1 MEKDDSFTSL
11 LNDSSSDGAEV
22 LEDCSEDYLF
32 TLKISFTILTDYVDA
47 HNALDN
53 LVEKFEA
60 EYFQQTLQSCLSA
73 YPVNLLDE
81 KVFSEILPVA
91 HRYLIEV
98 MNRISNIISTS
109 VERDTLENV
118 KRQLFVCHE
127 LLNVWEKSVD
137 RVSKLHK
144 TSAVSLKSL
153 SENIPITI
161 KLVFEHC
168 RGSAKFYNT
177 LFEGVSEKLTNLF
190 RKAKTILSL
199 FLATL
204 ESVIVFDTDTEL
216 EIELLVKVID
226 GIGSLATIAHELDL
240 KTFVETSKMF
250 GKLSIMHQHNIIRV
264 KSICVTLHFDE
275 MIKNVSWMI
284 SLLQESRDRSVDEK
298 KIRVIGHS
306 LKILDRL
313 FIAYSSCINAETLSS
328 VVELLLQ
335 MYRCSPSCLQK
346 SQIDDKT
353 VELIN
358 VHISKGTEPFLD
370 TVFQIFA
377 FKQAFFE
384 YGDNCANVDK
394 LGYHLLTVSILRK
407 LISTPFEQH
416 CIWTLG
422 AESIID
428 VALTNIN
435 YIQEEI
441 CTGEIRLPG
450 AHDVGEKPREATL
463 YEATLVPICALI
475 SDTPPDGFCA
485 VELILLKH
493 LLSRRLW
500 SSLLS
505 SDIWCFISRI
515 GSSELC
521 VSHVKYLLKVYTA
534 LMKRHNDLETV
545 ILENLIGRLYS
556 LLSEETKHTLVTELD
571 DLENPSWIILARFF
585 PSKTKTFLQNRL
597 ACVLN
602 EVPGTFA
609 ELQQQ
614 PTLKN
619 WNQITTMMSVIG
631 KLNYAGEKTTVD
643 ILSQIWSSIADTIEI
658 FEGRQLDI
666 LSEFLGKLFSATQP
680 EKIQDDTFFTI
691 LEAVLTSLLCSPSHV
706 RAIATHYLRNN
717 VDSFDACGLKTANA
731 LAELNCRLLEDE
743 NPWVRQEAY
752 ESFDQVAHACPNE
765 ELVTKMV
772 AAVTRRP
779 VLSDSIPAY
788 LSGAP
793 YYELSDFPDVRFYLQ
808 HAIQGAQNVCHVC
821 YHYEES
827 QREEK
832 LARLETQPSENSI
845 ESSGSN
851 DLNEHVS
858 KVCDELNDIARK
870 TSDID
875 DRTLRRLRL
884 ICTKILNLSES
895 SK

>member
-22 LEDCSEDYLF
+22 LEDCSDDYLF
-32 TLKISFTILTDYVDA
+32 TLK
-47 HNALDN
+47 NALDN

-60 EYFQQTLQSCLSA
+60 EYFQQTLQNCLSA
-73 YPVNLLDE
+73 FPVNLLDE

-98 MNRISNIISTS
+98 MNRISKIISTS

-153 SENIPITI
+153 SENVPITI

-168 RGSAKFYNT
+168 RGSTKLYST
-177 LFEGVSEKLTNLF
+177 LFEGVSENLTNLF

-216 EIELLVKVID
+216 EMELLVKVID
-226 GIGSLATIAHELDL
+226 GIGSLVTIAHELDL

-284 SLLQESRDRSVDEK
+284 SLLQESHDRSVDEK

-313 FIAYSSCINAETLSS
+313 FIAYCSCINTETLSS
-328 VVELLLQ
+328 VIELLLQ
-335 MYRCSPSCLQK
+335 MHRCSPSCLQK
-346 SQIDDKT
+346 LQIDDKA

-358 VHISKGTEPFLD
+358 IHISKGTEPFLN
-370 TVFQIFA
+370 TVFKIFA
-377 FKQAFFE
+377 FKQAFFDYE
-384 YGDNCANVDK
+384 DRCANVDK

-407 LISTPFEQH
+407 LIGTPFEQH

-441 CTGEIRLPG
+441 CTGETRLPG
-450 AHDVGEKPREATL
+450 AHDVGEKPREAML

-475 SDTPPDGFCA
+475 SETPPDGFYA

-493 LLSRRLW
+493 LLSGRLW

-571 DLENPSWIILARFF
+571 DLENPSWITFARFF
-585 PSKTKTFLQNRL
+585 PSKTKSFLQNRL

-602 EVPGTFA
+602 EIPGTFA

-614 PTLKN
+614 PTLKS
-619 WNQITTMMSVIG
+619 WNQITTLMPVIG

-658 FEGRQLDI
+658 FEGRQFDI
-666 LSEFLGKLFSATQP
+666 LSEFLWKLFSATQP

-691 LEAVLTSLLCSPSHV
+691 LEAVMTSLLCFPSHV
-706 RAIATHYLRNN
+706 RVIATHYLRNN

-752 ESFDQVAHACPNE
+752 ESFDQMAHTCPNE

-788 LSGAP
+788 LSVTP
-793 YYELSDFPDVRFYLQ
+793 YYELSDFSDVRFYLQ
-808 HAIQGAQNVCHVC
+808 HAIEDSQNVCHVC

-832 LARLETQPSENSI
+832 LARLETQSSEISI

-858 KVCDELNDIARK
+858 KICDELNDIARK

-884 ICTKILNLSES
+884 VCTKILNLSES